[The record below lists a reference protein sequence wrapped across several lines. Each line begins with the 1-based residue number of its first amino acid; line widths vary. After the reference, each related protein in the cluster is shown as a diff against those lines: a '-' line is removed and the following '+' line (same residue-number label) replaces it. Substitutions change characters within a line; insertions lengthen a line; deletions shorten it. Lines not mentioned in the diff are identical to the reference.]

1 MKKIIQ
7 FCLVA
12 LGLCSIKAIACD
24 TPASVCFKP
33 GNGSF
38 NLINNNQPVAVVFG
52 DSADA
57 SVQRVA
63 KSFTADLARVSGNKA
78 STYTDLSA
86 VKNSVV
92 LIGVIG
98 QNKLIDG
105 LIAADKLTVSDI
117 EGQWEGYKIAVVE
130 NPWPNVKQALV
141 IVGSDHRGAIFGTY
155 DVSAQMGVSPWY
167 WFADVATTQQS
178 SVYITSGS
186 RVDKPVVRYR
196 GIFIND
202 EDPALGGWAKN
213 KFGGVN
219 AQMYEHVFELILRL
233 KGNYIWPAMWGKS
246 FHTDDPENTQI
257 ADKMGMVIGT
267 SHHEPM
273 TRAHKEWHKSDTD
286 PTIGGAWN
294 YETNADNLEQFW
306 RGGIERMMSKGD
318 GKGYESLVTI
328 GMRGD
333 GDEPMSEGTATKLL
347 ENIVDAQRKVIADVT
362 GKPASET
369 PQVWALYKEVQD
381 YYDKGMT
388 VPDDVTLLFADDNWG
403 QIRRLPTKDL
413 NRKGGYGVY
422 YHYDYVGLP
431 RNYKWTNTVQI
442 EKVWQQMNLAFERGA
457 RDLWVVNVGDIK
469 PIEYPID
476 FFLNMA
482 WNPQAMTPKV
492 LANYADNWA
501 GQTFGKNLAKDIASL
516 VNRYSKYAA
525 RRKPELINKDTYS
538 IGTANDLV
546 LDGGEFY
553 QHIKKWQALEA
564 DMEKVKAKISPEQYS
579 AFYQLIEYPIASLSN
594 LYDLYF
600 SAAWNHELSFYHDQR
615 ANHFRKRVEDAWQKD
630 QDLVDKYHSINN
642 GKWDRMMSQVHMNY
656 VIWNDPTKQTM
667 PPVMQVYGGRNNI
680 DVHFAEKKVEPNI
693 VEIDASAFDHAI
705 NNAGFVWSTI
715 PHLGQSTAAVL
726 ALPQGKSAT
735 TVADEVR
742 VEYKFS
748 RDTAANLKVTL
759 ALSPTIDTIGSN
771 GINIGVSY
779 DDSPVQILNFNLLP
793 SGGITPRE
801 EEKSWI
807 AAVTNNKHSVDA
819 IFENVAKGDHTLK
832 VWRLDDNVILE
843 QLVLEQLPLTE
854 TDDNSLFKSL
864 TNLFNNKS
872 KTDDI

>member
-1 MKKIIQ
+1 MKKITKI
-7 FCLVA
+7 FIIATSLLA
-12 LGLCSIKAIACD
+12 TKAMACD

-38 NLINNNQPVAVVFG
+38 NLINKNQPVAVVFE

-63 KSFTADLARVSGNKA
+63 KSFADDLARVSGNNA
-78 STYTDLSA
+78 NMATDITT

-141 IVGSDHRGAIFGTY
+141 IAGADRRGAIFGAY
-155 DVSAQMGVSPWY
+155 DISAQMGVSPWY
-167 WFADVATTQQS
+167 WFADVPTTQQGQ
-178 SVYITSGS
+178 VYVTAGS
-186 RVDKPVVRYR
+186 RQDKPVVRYR

-246 FHTDDPENTQI
+246 FHTDDPENTLI

-294 YETNADNLEQFW
+294 YESNSENLAKFW
-306 RGGIERMMSKGD
+306 RGGIERMMSKGA
-318 GKGYESLVTI
+318 GKRYESLVTV

-333 GDEPMSEGTATKLL
+333 GDEPMSEGTATELL
-347 ENIVDAQRKVIADVT
+347 ENIVNAQREIIADVT
-362 GKPASET
+362 QKPANET

-413 NRKGGYGVY
+413 DRKGGYGVY
-422 YHYDYVGLP
+422 YHFDYVGLP
-431 RNYKWTNTVQI
+431 RNYKWTNTIQV

-469 PIEYPID
+469 PVEYPID
-476 FFLNMA
+476 FFLKMA

-501 GQTFGKNLAKDIASL
+501 EQTFGKNLAKDIASL

-538 IGTANDLV
+538 IGSANDLV

-553 QHIKKWQALEA
+553 QHIKKWQALEH
-564 DMEKVKAKISPEQYS
+564 DMEAVKAKLSPAQYS

-615 ANHFRKRVEDAWQKD
+615 ANHFRKRVEDAWDKD
-630 QDLVDKYHSINN
+630 QALVDKYHTIND
-642 GKWDRMMSQVHMNY
+642 GKWYGMMNQVHMNY
-656 VIWNDPTKQTM
+656 VIWNDPTKQSM
-667 PPVMQVYGGRNNI
+667 PPVMQVYGGRNRI
-680 DVHFAEKKVEPNI
+680 DVEFAPIKSDEKRLVL
-693 VEIDASAFDHAI
+693 DASAYSKTV
-705 NNAGFVWSTI
+705 NNAGITWTAI
-715 PHLGQSTAAVL
+715 ANLGQGDSAML
-726 ALPQGKSAT
+726 ALPQGKPAT
-735 TVADEVR
+735 TVADEIR
-742 VEYKFS
+742 LEYKFT
-748 RDTAANLKVTL
+748 RKEAANLKVSL
-759 ALSPTIDTIGSN
+759 QLSPSLDTIGRD
-771 GINIGVSY
+771 GMRIGLSY
-779 DDSPVQILNFNLLP
+779 DDGPVQILNFNLLP
-793 SGGITPRE
+793 SGGVTPNPE
-801 EEKSWI
+801 EQSWI
-807 AAVTNNKHSVDA
+807 AAVTNNNHSVDTV
-819 IFENVAKGDHTLK
+819 FENVAKGEHTLK

-854 TDDNSLFKSL
+854 TDDNSFFTSL
-864 TNLFNNKS
+864 MNLFN
-872 KTDDI
+872 

>member
-1 MKKIIQ
+1 MKKITKI
-7 FCLVA
+7 FIIATSLLA
-12 LGLCSIKAIACD
+12 TKAMACD

-38 NLINNNQPVAVVFG
+38 NLINKNQPVAVVFG

-63 KSFTADLARVSGNKA
+63 KSFAEDLARVSGNNA
-78 STYTDLSA
+78 NMATDITT

-141 IVGSDHRGAIFGTY
+141 IAGADRRGAIFGAY
-155 DVSAQMGVSPWY
+155 DISAQMGVSPWY
-167 WFADVATTQQS
+167 WFADVPTTQQGQ
-178 SVYITSGS
+178 VYVTAGS
-186 RVDKPVVRYR
+186 RQDKPVVRYR

-246 FHTDDPENTQI
+246 FHTDDPKNTLI

-294 YETNADNLEQFW
+294 YESNSENLAKFW
-306 RGGIERMMSKGD
+306 RGGIERMMSKGA
-318 GKGYESLVTI
+318 GKRYESLVTV

-333 GDEPMSEGTATKLL
+333 GDEPMSEGTATELL
-347 ENIVDAQRKVIADVT
+347 ENIVNAQREIIADVT
-362 GKPASET
+362 QKPANET

-413 NRKGGYGVY
+413 DRKGGYGVY
-422 YHYDYVGLP
+422 YHFDYVGLP
-431 RNYKWTNTVQI
+431 RNYKWTNTIQV

-469 PIEYPID
+469 PVEYPID
-476 FFLNMA
+476 FFLKMA

-501 GQTFGKNLAKDIASL
+501 EQTFGKNLAKDIASL

-538 IGTANDLV
+538 IGSANDLV

-553 QHIKKWQALEA
+553 QHIKKWQALER
-564 DMEKVKAKISPEQYS
+564 DMEAVKAKLSPAQYS

-615 ANHFRKRVEDAWQKD
+615 ANHFRKRVEDAWDKD
-630 QDLVDKYHSINN
+630 QALVDKYHTINN
-642 GKWDRMMSQVHMNY
+642 GKWYGMMNQVHMNY
-656 VIWNDPTKQTM
+656 VIWNDPTKQSM
-667 PPVMQVYGGRNNI
+667 PPVMQVYGGRNRI
-680 DVHFAEKKVEPNI
+680 DVEFAPIKSDEKRLVL
-693 VEIDASAFDHAI
+693 DASAYSKTV
-705 NNAGFVWSTI
+705 NNAGITWTAI
-715 PHLGQSTAAVL
+715 ANLGQGDSAML
-726 ALPQGKSAT
+726 ALPQGKPAT
-735 TVADEVR
+735 TVADEIR
-742 VEYKFS
+742 LEYKFT
-748 RDTAANLKVTL
+748 RKEAANLKVSL
-759 ALSPTIDTIGSN
+759 QLSPSLDTIGRD
-771 GINIGVSY
+771 GMRIGLSY
-779 DDSPVQILNFNLLP
+779 DDGPVQILNFNLLP
-793 SGGITPRE
+793 SGGVTPNPE
-801 EEKSWI
+801 EQSWI
-807 AAVTNNKHSVDA
+807 AAVTNNNHSVDTV
-819 IFENVAKGDHTLK
+819 FENVAKGEHTLK

-854 TDDNSLFKSL
+854 TDDNSFFTSL
-864 TNLFNNKS
+864 MNLFN
-872 KTDDI
+872 

>member
-1 MKKIIQ
+1 MKKITKI
-7 FCLVA
+7 FIIATSLLA
-12 LGLCSIKAIACD
+12 TKAMACD

-38 NLINNNQPVAVVFG
+38 NLINKNQPVAVVFE

-63 KSFTADLARVSGNKA
+63 KSFADDLARVSGNNA
-78 STYTDLSA
+78 NMATDITT

-141 IVGSDHRGAIFGTY
+141 IAGADRRGAIFGAY
-155 DVSAQMGVSPWY
+155 DISAQMGVSPWY
-167 WFADVATTQQS
+167 WFADVPTTQQGQ
-178 SVYITSGS
+178 VYVTAGS
-186 RVDKPVVRYR
+186 RQDKPVVRYR

-246 FHTDDPENTQI
+246 FHTDDPKNTLI

-294 YETNADNLEQFW
+294 YESNSENLAKFW
-306 RGGIERMMSKGD
+306 RGGIERMMSKGA
-318 GKGYESLVTI
+318 GKRYESLVTV

-333 GDEPMSEGTATKLL
+333 GDEPMSEGTATELL
-347 ENIVDAQRKVIADVT
+347 ENIVNAQREIIADVT
-362 GKPASET
+362 QKPANET

-413 NRKGGYGVY
+413 DRKGGYGVY
-422 YHYDYVGLP
+422 YHFDYVGLP
-431 RNYKWTNTVQI
+431 RNYKWTNTIQV

-469 PIEYPID
+469 PVEYPID
-476 FFLNMA
+476 FFLKMA

-501 GQTFGKNLAKDIASL
+501 EQTFGKNLAKDIASL

-538 IGTANDLV
+538 IGSANDLV

-553 QHIKKWQALEA
+553 QHIKKWQALER
-564 DMEKVKAKISPEQYS
+564 DMEAVKAKLSPAQYS

-615 ANHFRKRVEDAWQKD
+615 ANHFRKRVEDAWDKD
-630 QDLVDKYHSINN
+630 QALVDKYHTIND
-642 GKWDRMMSQVHMNY
+642 GKWYGMMNQVHMNY
-656 VIWNDPTKQTM
+656 VIWNDPTKQSM
-667 PPVMQVYGGRNNI
+667 PPVMQVYGGRNRI
-680 DVHFAEKKVEPNI
+680 DVEFAPIKSDEKRLVL
-693 VEIDASAFDHAI
+693 DASAYSKTV
-705 NNAGFVWSTI
+705 NNAGITWTAI
-715 PHLGQSTAAVL
+715 ANLGQGDSAML
-726 ALPQGKSAT
+726 ALPQGKPAT
-735 TVADEVR
+735 TVADEIR
-742 VEYKFS
+742 LEYKFT
-748 RDTAANLKVTL
+748 RKEAANLKVSL
-759 ALSPTIDTIGSN
+759 QLSPSLDTIGRD
-771 GINIGVSY
+771 GMRIGLSY
-779 DDSPVQILNFNLLP
+779 DDGPVQILNFNLLP
-793 SGGITPRE
+793 SGGVTPNPE
-801 EEKSWI
+801 EQSWI
-807 AAVTNNKHSVDA
+807 AAVTNNNHSVDTV
-819 IFENVAKGDHTLK
+819 FENVAKGEHTLK

-854 TDDNSLFKSL
+854 TDDNSFFTSL
-864 TNLFNNKS
+864 MNLFN
-872 KTDDI
+872 